1 MTLDPKRPK
10 SCSADARSSLMLLS
24 TAGGK
29 LPAAKASQAGLGV
42 SHQVQLVDGSAE
54 FAGFGPANGGS
65 VTVNIVAETGQAV
78 RWYRAG
84 PISWVGLK
92 YFFGRP
98 EKNIPPFA
106 VWSGT
111 LWA

>member
-1 MTLDPKRPK
+1 MTHDPKCPN
-10 SCSADARSSLMLLS
+10 SCSADARSLPMLLS
-24 TAGGK
+24 TAGEK
-29 LPAAKASQAGLGV
+29 LPAAKANQAGLGM
-42 SHQVQLVDGSAE
+42 SSRLQFVDVRAK
-54 FAGFGPANGGS
+54 FAGFGPAHGGS
-65 VTVNIVAETGQAV
+65 VTVNIVAETGQAA
-78 RWYRAG
+78 RGYLASL
-84 PISWVGLK
+84 IFWVGLK

>member
-1 MTLDPKRPK
+1 
-10 SCSADARSSLMLLS
+10 MLLS

-29 LPAAKASQAGLGV
+29 LSAAKASQAGLGV

-54 FAGFGPANGGS
+54 FAGFGPANGVS
-65 VTVNIVAETGQAV
+65 FTVNIVAETGQAV
-78 RWYRAG
+78 RGYLAG

-92 YFFGRP
+92 YYFWPTG
-98 EKNIPPFA
+98 KKIPPFA

-111 LWA
+111 LWP